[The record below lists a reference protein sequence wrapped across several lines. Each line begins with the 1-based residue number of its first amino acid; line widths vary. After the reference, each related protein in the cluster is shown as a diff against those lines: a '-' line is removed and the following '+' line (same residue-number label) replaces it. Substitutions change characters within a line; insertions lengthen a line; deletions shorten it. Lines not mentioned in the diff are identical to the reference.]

1 MAKPACPKWRCKLA
15 RAVCVPNDLA
25 ATHMHP
31 LKLPRHN
38 KPDAVG
44 LNRLYGSAPVVSGD
58 ASLTWVKKNTPFA
71 ERAWLEIVG
80 DARTAWLLLDSPAA
94 LGTLLRG
101 PIGHMPEIDRIQAVE
116 AYCAGLLDLLEES
129 FGFALDVVRAGFGSR
144 SALSQSMAV
153 EMPHSA
159 ASMVCAELEWRS
171 EHSNAPVRCQL
182 RMPYDWLHSY
192 RRRAAPSGEL
202 RPGCLPLEMSLQCG
216 WTELTAR
223 ELQQLL
229 PGSWVRLRHNY
240 GTDNGWLR
248 RLLVCTK
255 HMNWSTWADMDQASR
270 LLVVP
275 AQASVRGQNGSGN
288 VLTTSNHET
297 AHAMNFPSPEAEDAS
312 PPDGSPAAATHDLDT
327 DPGQEDRHG
336 SALAGLALKVVFE
349 VGTADIAL
357 DALLELKPGYSINLN
372 RPIDPLGVRLLVN
385 GAEVATGELTD
396 IGGVLGVLV
405 TSVHS
410 RLLRG

>member
-1 MAKPACPKWRCKLA
+1 
-15 RAVCVPNDLA
+15 
-25 ATHMHP
+25 MHP
-31 LKLPRHN
+31 IKLPRLE
-38 KPDAVG
+38 KPDALA
-44 LNRLYGSAPVVSGD
+44 LNRLYGSAPAVSGD

-94 LGTLLRG
+94 LGTLLKG
-101 PIGHMPEIDRIQAVE
+101 PIGHMPEIDRIQAIE
-116 AYCAGLLDLLEES
+116 AYCTGLLDLLEES
-129 FGFALDVVRAGFGSR
+129 FGFALDVVKAGLGSR

-159 ASMVCAELEWRS
+159 ASMVCAELEWQA
-171 EHSNAPVRCQL
+171 EHMTEPVRCQL

-192 RRRAAPSGEL
+192 RRSAAPSAEL
-202 RPGCLPLEMSLQCG
+202 RPGGLALEISLQCG
-216 WTELTAR
+216 WTELTAL
-223 ELQQLL
+223 ELKQLQ
-229 PGSWVRLRHNY
+229 PGSWIRLRHNY

-248 RLLVCTK
+248 RLRVCSK
-255 HMNWSTWADMDQASR
+255 HINWSTWADMDQASR

-275 AQASVRGQNGSGN
+275 ALASAHGQSDSGN
-288 VLTTSNHET
+288 VFKTSNQET
-297 AHAMNFPSPEAEDAS
+297 ANTMNFPSPENEDAS
-312 PPDGSPAAATHDLDT
+312 PQNGSHAPAAQTSEADL
-327 DPGQEDRHG
+327 GQDIRHE

-357 DALLELKPGYSINLN
+357 DALLELKPGYTIDLN

-385 GAEVATGELTD
+385 GGEVATGELTD